1 MRRKTDLFTMEE
13 QARITINT
21 AVEKHMKL
29 FKEDKARQEA
39 IARKKKEEAAKRAAA
54 AEAEKK
60 AQQ

>member
-1 MRRKTDLFTMEE
+1 MEE

-21 AVEKHMKL
+21 AVDKHMKL